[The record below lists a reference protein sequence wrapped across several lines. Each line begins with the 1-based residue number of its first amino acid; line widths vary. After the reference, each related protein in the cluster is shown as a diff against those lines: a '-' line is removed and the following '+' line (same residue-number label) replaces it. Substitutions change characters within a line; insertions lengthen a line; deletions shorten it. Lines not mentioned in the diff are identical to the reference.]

1 MLKQV
6 VHILTTLLKR
16 IHLVLVVNYFRSVR
30 GQSGGAQTRRV
41 LASRSV
47 ASLSPDR
54 KVNKRKSDVT
64 FCSNVLCNGGALMSQ
79 GELHTSDSLPD
90 DARRGPVS
98 HYLKKNPTQF
108 PNTTTHYNTL
118 QHTTTHYNTPQYT
131 TTHHNTL
138 QHTTTHYNTPQ
149 YTTTHHNTLQRL
161 CVSSKLLCQDQGR
174 IKLFGAPRQ

>member
-64 FCSNVLCNGGALMSQ
+64 FCSNVLCSGGALMS
-79 GELHTSDSLPD
+79 LHTSDSLPD
-90 DARRGPVS
+90 DVRRGPVS
-98 HYLKKNPTQF
+98 HYLKKKPH
-108 PNTTTHYNTL
+108 PV
-118 QHTTTHYNTPQYT
+118 P
-131 TTHHNTL
+131 
-138 QHTTTHYNTPQ
+138 
-149 YTTTHHNTLQRL
+149 
-161 CVSSKLLCQDQGR
+161 
-174 IKLFGAPRQ
+174 